1 MYGLIQSA
9 KLWYKELTRHL
20 EQHGFKKCA
29 LDECVLV
36 KRTDGE
42 KYIVLL
48 LYIDDILI
56 MSQLTK
62 DRYWVKDL
70 LQAKYGKVMYDE
82 GNRLPYLGRTIMKTD
97 SGFEIAMESYIQDIL
112 RSYGKRV
119 RDYVVPANQ
128 NLFAVQEHQEP
139 IVEKAKFYSV
149 VAKLLYLGR
158 QPRPNILLPVQFL
171 CTRVKSP
178 TKEDTQK
185 LERVLGYLNMT
196 KKWTRALD
204 KSPFERVVSYIDAS
218 FASHQDGKSQSACLM
233 FLGNTLVHE
242 ACQKQKIIMKSSMEA
257 ELLALSDYL
266 VEGELIEE
274 FLMDIGSLMDKDF
287 VTNVHQEYQDN
298 QSAISLV
305 KNDGGN
311 MRSRYMKVRREYVKE
326 RLATGEVEIE
336 YKPTA
341 YMVADILMK
350 GLGGEQFHNM
360 TEVMLGNH
368 RYTSHANNRGA
379 KKNMHQQTNAEAG
392 VASAASELV

>member
-9 KLWYKELTRHL
+9 KLCNKELTRHL

-36 KRTDGE
+36 KRTDGK

-56 MSQLTK
+56 MSQLMK

-70 LQAKYGKVMYDE
+70 LQEKYGKVTYDE

-97 SGFEIAMESYIQDIL
+97 SGFEIAMESYIL
-112 RSYGKRV
+112 RFYGKRV
-119 RDYVVPANQ
+119 RNYVVPVNQ

-178 TKEDTQK
+178 TKENTQK
-185 LERVLGYLNMT
+185 LEQVLGYLNMT

-204 KSPFERVVSYIDAS
+204 KSPFERVVS
-218 FASHQDGKSQSACLM
+218 
-233 FLGNTLVHE
+233 
-242 ACQKQKIIMKSSMEA
+242 
-257 ELLALSDYL
+257 
-266 VEGELIEE
+266 
-274 FLMDIGSLMDKDF
+274 
-287 VTNVHQEYQDN
+287 
-298 QSAISLV
+298 
-305 KNDGGN
+305 
-311 MRSRYMKVRREYVKE
+311 
-326 RLATGEVEIE
+326 
-336 YKPTA
+336 
-341 YMVADILMK
+341 
-350 GLGGEQFHNM
+350 
-360 TEVMLGNH
+360 
-368 RYTSHANNRGA
+368 
-379 KKNMHQQTNAEAG
+379 
-392 VASAASELV
+392 